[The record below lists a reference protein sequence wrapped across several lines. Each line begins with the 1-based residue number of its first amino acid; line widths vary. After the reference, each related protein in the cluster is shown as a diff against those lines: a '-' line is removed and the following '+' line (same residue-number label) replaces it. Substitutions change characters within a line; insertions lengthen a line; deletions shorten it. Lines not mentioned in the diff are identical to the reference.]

1 MESSAATLAA
11 VSRIWRK
18 EGLFATISGFSF
30 AAADDQLAQAVKNIA
45 AAMAQI
51 GEKV

>member
-1 MESSAATLAA
+1 MSETVIEFKDVDMSYGDKTG
-11 VSRIWRK
+11 SRIR
-18 EGLFATISGFSF
+18 FSF

>member
-1 MESSAATLAA
+1 MGTRRA
-11 VSRIWRK
+11 SRIR
-18 EGLFATISGFSF
+18 FSF